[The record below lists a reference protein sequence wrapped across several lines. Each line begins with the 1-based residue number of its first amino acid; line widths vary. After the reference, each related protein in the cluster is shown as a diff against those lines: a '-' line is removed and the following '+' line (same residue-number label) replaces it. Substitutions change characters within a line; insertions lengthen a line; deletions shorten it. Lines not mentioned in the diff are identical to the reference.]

1 MNKTLLIMAA
11 GTGGHVMPGLAIAKA
26 MQARGWN
33 VHWLGTTHG
42 MENRLVPP
50 SELPMTQLKF
60 SGLRG
65 KSWQHALLGVFRL
78 AVSFCKAWRLMRAL
92 KPQAVLGMGG
102 YVTVPGG
109 WAARLAGV
117 PLAVV
122 NADAGLLM
130 SNRALVKH
138 ARCVLFGFDGGA
150 ATLGDMAFKARVTGN
165 PVRAEIVDIAS
176 PEQRFAGRKGP
187 LHLLVVGGSLGAQV
201 LNATLPKALALLP
214 MEQRPLVTHQSG
226 VQHIDALREVYA
238 AAGVEARVVPFIDD
252 MAAAYATADVL
263 VCRAGAITVSE
274 LAVAGV
280 ASILVPLVVST
291 TSHQRDNARWMA
303 EHNAAIHLPQQE
315 MTPQRLAM
323 LLQELTRPRL
333 LAMAHAARE
342 LGRPMATEAIANELE
357 SIALPVQGGKHP

>member
-1 MNKTLLIMAA
+1 MSKTLLIMAA

-50 SELPMTQLKF
+50 SGLPMTQLKF

-65 KSWQHALLGVFRL
+65 KGWKHTLQGMFRLLG
-78 AVSFCKAWRLMRAL
+78 STWTAWRLMREL

-109 WAARLAGV
+109 WAARAASV

-122 NADAGLLM
+122 NADAALLM

-138 ARCVLFGFDGGA
+138 AKRVLFGFDGGA
-150 ATLGDMAFKARVTGN
+150 ATLGGMAFKARVTGN

-176 PEQRFAGRKGP
+176 PEQRFAGRQGP
-187 LHLLVVGGSLGAQV
+187 LHVLVVGGSLGAQV
-201 LNATLPKALALLP
+201 LNATLPKALALLSAG
-214 MEQRPLVTHQSG
+214 QRPVVTHQSG
-226 VQHIDALREVYA
+226 AQHIDALREAYA

-252 MAAAYATADVL
+252 MAGAYAEADVL

-303 EHNAAIHLPQQE
+303 EHGAAIHLPQQE
-315 MTPQRLAM
+315 LTPQRLAA
-323 LLQELTRPRL
+323 LLQKLTRTRL

-342 LGRPMATEAIANELE
+342 LGRPKATETIANELE
-357 SIALPVQGGKHP
+357 SIALPSQGGKRP

>member
-1 MNKTLLIMAA
+1 MSKTLLIMAA
-11 GTGGHVMPGLAIAKA
+11 GTGGHVMPGLAIAKT
-26 MQARGWN
+26 MQSRGWN

-50 SELPMTQLKF
+50 SGLPMTLLKF
-60 SGLRG
+60 SGMRG
-65 KSWQHALLGVFRL
+65 KGWKHTLLGMFRL
-78 AVSFCKAWRLMRAL
+78 VGATWRAWRLMREL
-92 KPQAVLGMGG
+92 QPQAVLGMGG

-122 NADAGLLM
+122 NADAALLM

-138 ARCVLFGFDGGA
+138 AKRVLFGFDGGA
-150 ATLGDMAFKARVTGN
+150 ATLGGMAFKARVTGN
-165 PVRAEIVDIAS
+165 PVRAEIVEIAS
-176 PEQRFAGRKGP
+176 PEQRFADRQGP
-187 LHLLVVGGSLGAQV
+187 LRVLVVGGSLGAQV

-214 MEQRPLVTHQSG
+214 AEQRPIVTHQSG
-226 VQHIDALREVYA
+226 AQHIDALREAYA
-238 AAGVEARVVPFIDD
+238 AVGVQAHVVPFIDD
-252 MAAAYATADVL
+252 MASAYADADVL

-303 EHNAAIHLPQQE
+303 EHGAAIHLPQQE
-315 MTPQRLAM
+315 MTPQRLAL
-323 LLQELTRPRL
+323 LLQELTRTRL

-342 LGRPMATEAIANELE
+342 LGRPMAAETIANELE
-357 SIALPVQGGKHP
+357 SIALPVQGGKHS

>member
-1 MNKTLLIMAA
+1 MSKTLLIMAA
-11 GTGGHVMPGLAIAKA
+11 GTGGHVMPGLAIAET

-33 VHWLGTTHG
+33 VHWLGTSHG

-50 SELPMTQLKF
+50 RGLAMTQLKF

-65 KSWQHALLGVFRL
+65 KGWKHTITGVFRL
-78 AVSFCKAWRLMRAL
+78 VGSTFAAWRLIGTL
-92 KPQAVLGMGG
+92 KPQVVLGMGG

-109 WAARLAGV
+109 WAARAKGV
-117 PLAVV
+117 PLALV
-122 NADAGLLM
+122 NADAALLM

-138 ARCVLFGFDGGA
+138 AKRVLFGFEGGEA
-150 ATLGDMAFKARVTGN
+150 SLGEMAFKARVTGN
-165 PVRAEIVDIAS
+165 PVRTEIVEIAS
-176 PEQRFAGRKGP
+176 PEQRFVNRTGP
-187 LHLLVVGGSLGAQV
+187 LNVLVVGGSLGAQV

-214 MEQRPLVTHQSG
+214 AGQRPVVTHQSG
-226 VQHIDALREVYA
+226 AQHIESLRKAYA
-238 AAGVEARVVPFIDD
+238 EAGVEADVVPFIDD
-252 MAAAYATADVL
+252 MASAYARADVL

-315 MTPQRLAM
+315 MTPQKLAG
-323 LLQELTRPRL
+323 LLQGLTRTRL
-333 LAMAHAARE
+333 LAIAQAARE
-342 LGRPMATEAIANELE
+342 LGRPKATDAIAHELE
-357 SIALPVQGGKHP
+357 SIALPVQGGNHP

>member
-1 MNKTLLIMAA
+1 MSKTLLIMAA

-26 MQARGWN
+26 MQTRGWN

-50 SELPMTQLKF
+50 SGLPMTQLKF

-65 KSWQHALLGVFRL
+65 KGWQHTLLGVFRL
-78 AVSFCKAWRLMRAL
+78 AGSFCKAWRLMHKL
-92 KPQAVLGMGG
+92 KPQVVLGMGG

-109 WAARLAGV
+109 LAARMAGA

-122 NADAGLLM
+122 NADASLLM

-138 ARCVLFGFDGGA
+138 AKRVLFGFDGGA

-176 PEQRFAGRKGP
+176 PEQRFADRKGP

-201 LNATLPKALALLP
+201 LNVTLPRALALMP
-214 MEQRPLVTHQSG
+214 EEQRPVVTHQSG
-226 VQHIDALREVYA
+226 AQHIDALREAYA
-238 AAGVEARVVPFIDD
+238 AAGVEARVVSFIDD
-252 MAAAYATADVL
+252 MAAAYAEADVL

-303 EHNAAIHLPQQE
+303 EHGAAVHLPQQE
-315 MTPQRLAM
+315 MTPQRLVGV
-323 LLQELTRPRL
+323 LQELTRTRL
-333 LAMAHAARE
+333 LTMAHAARE
-342 LGRPMATEAIANELE
+342 MGRPMATEAIANELE
-357 SIALPVQGGKHP
+357 SIALPAQGGKRP